1 MTWIQ
6 IVAGLIG
13 AIATLV
19 AWLKDRQAMEAG
31 AAEAVSA
38 QLRGALDEIRKAN
51 AVRDAVRA
59 DLAADPSKLRQPDKN
74 SRD

>member
-1 MTWIQ
+1 VTWVQ

-19 AWLKDRQAMEAG
+19 AWLKDRQAIEAG
-31 AAEAVSA
+31 VAQAVSA
-38 QLRGALDEIRKAN
+38 QLQGALDEIKRAN
-51 AVRDAVRA
+51 AARDRVRA
-59 DLAADPSKLRQPDKN
+59 DIAADADSVRRPDKH

>member
-1 MTWIQ
+1 MTWVQ

-19 AWLKDRQAMEAG
+19 AWLKDRQAIEAG
-31 AAEAVSA
+31 VAQAISA
-38 QLRGALDEIRKAN
+38 QLQGAIDEIKRAN
-51 AVRDAVRA
+51 VARDRVRSDI
-59 DLAADPSKLRQPDKN
+59 AADPDSVRKPDKY